1 MQPAKTDQGRAA
13 LAARDASLSPSDRRL
28 LILADGKRSQDELTA
43 MLGPDT
49 PAAVTR
55 LSELGFLRLPAA
67 PVATRPAATTAT
79 TANAAPIRPRRSV
92 AVAKIYMHDMLSLM
106 RSPEAD
112 AMAAELHAASTEMAI
127 LHTLREALRFIAG
140 ISGPRYARKL
150 AERLHEVVP
159 EEGLTELDRLI
170 ARFEEDDEAAS
181 LPC

>member
-28 LILADGKRSQDELTA
+28 LILADGKRSLDELAA

-49 PAAVTR
+49 PTAVTR
-55 LSELGFLRLPAA
+55 LGELGFLHLPAA
-67 PVATRPAATTAT
+67 TVAARPATAT
-79 TANAAPIRPRRSV
+79 TANAAPVRPRRSV

-159 EEGLTELDRLI
+159 EEGLAELDRLI